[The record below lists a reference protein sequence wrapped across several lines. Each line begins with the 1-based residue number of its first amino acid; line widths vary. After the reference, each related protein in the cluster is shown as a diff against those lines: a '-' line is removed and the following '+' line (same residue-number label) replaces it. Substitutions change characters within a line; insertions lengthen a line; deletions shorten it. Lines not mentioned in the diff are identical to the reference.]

1 MFSSIETPI
10 QQAPPTNPT
19 ETAEST
25 LPSEESITTPMSNN
39 LQGFTNEIALLKEQI
54 QKLATK
60 IEVVKMLM
68 KEKLFLLEKAQ
79 KDKNDEEKH
88 SSENSER
95 VKLLRQ
101 QNTSLLEENAS
112 KNKIIKILPEN
123 LSIVNKNICDTNSK
137 PEEKYQT
144 VKRKSATKVMKN

>member
-25 LPSEESITTPMSNN
+25 LPSEESITTPMLNN

-101 QNTSLLEENAS
+101 QN
-112 KNKIIKILPEN
+112 ILY
-123 LSIVNKNICDTNSK
+123 L
-137 PEEKYQT
+137 
-144 VKRKSATKVMKN
+144 RKMRLKTK